1 MKIAGLAALLG
12 VGVIAGTE
20 PAAAQFSVQIGS
32 DRPRVERRVYREPR
46 VIERHVYRRAPR
58 RTVCTR
64 TWRTEITPRGIVRRP
79 GRAVP
84 HPRLLIARSAERPFR
99 F

>member
-1 MKIAGLAALLG
+1 MSLTENRKNMRNVMKIAGLAALLG
-12 VGVIAGTE
+12 AGLVAGAE

-32 DRPRVERRVYREPR
+32 DRPRVERRIYREPR
-46 VIERHVYRRAPR
+46 VIERHVYRPAPR

-79 GRAVP
+79 V
-84 HPRLLIARSAERPFR
+84 ERCR
-99 F
+99 TR